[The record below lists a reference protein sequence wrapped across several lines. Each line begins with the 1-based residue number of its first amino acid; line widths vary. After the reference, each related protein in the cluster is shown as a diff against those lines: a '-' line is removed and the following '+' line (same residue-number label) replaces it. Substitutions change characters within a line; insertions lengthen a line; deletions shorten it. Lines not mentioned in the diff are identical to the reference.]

1 MENKIIVVDQ
11 TIREGMQHKGI
22 VFSLS
27 QRKKILEFQEK
38 LNIDVCQAGY
48 APAHETETECI
59 KKLNLFCKTS
69 EFNIAIAGMGR
80 ALKRDVKT
88 LVATGINNFHL
99 HFQIKENTQT
109 KSVYKTLFDS
119 VKYIRDNVEN
129 NVISIAMLD
138 IGRTSDSL
146 MREVIAYLNS
156 ELEIDIISLPDTSG
170 IMPPNLMFDK
180 IKKANEQ
187 IIKQDRKANS
197 SKIST
202 HCHNDMGMANANAVM
217 GICAG
222 AQVLE
227 ASVLGI
233 GERNGISDLFVT
245 AQTLK
250 SQGFSLNVKTEDIEI
265 FKEYYNYINLIYEA
279 QTGQSLLNYNTPVF
293 GDAVKSHVAGTH
305 VLSSDASPFGMYSEE
320 KYYIN
325 LLCGT
330 NLVEKYLKKEHIE
343 FNQNNVK
350 EITQE
355 IKTQSAQLGRRLY
368 EKEII
373 EIVNMFHN

>member
-22 VFSLS
+22 VFSFS

-48 APAHETETECI
+48 APAHETESECI
-59 KKLNLFCKTS
+59 KELNLFCKTS
-69 EFNIAIAGMGR
+69 KFNIAIAGMGR
-80 ALKRDVKT
+80 ALKKDVKT
-88 LVATGINNFHL
+88 LVVTKINNFHL
-99 HFQIKENTQT
+99 HFQIKENTET
-109 KSVYKTLFDS
+109 KSVFKPLFDS

-129 NVISIAMLD
+129 SVISIAMLD
-138 IGRTSDSL
+138 IGKTSDSL
-146 MREVIAYLNS
+146 IKEVIEYLTS
-156 ELEIDIISLPDTSG
+156 ELEIDIVSLPDTSG
-170 IMPPNLMFDK
+170 ILPPNLMFDK
-180 IKKANEQ
+180 IKKASEQ

-233 GERNGISDLFVT
+233 GERNGIADLFVT

-250 SQGFSLNVKTEDIEI
+250 NQGFRLNIKTQDIET
-265 FKEYYNYINLIYEA
+265 FKEYYNYINLIYNT

-293 GDAVKSHVAGTH
+293 GGAVKSHVAGTH
-305 VLSSDASPFGMYSEE
+305 ILSSDASPFGMYSEE

-330 NLVEKYLKKEHIE
+330 HLVEKYLKKEHIE

-355 IKTQSAQLGRRLY
+355 VKTQSAQLGRRLY
-368 EKEII
+368 KKEII
-373 EIVNMFHN
+373 EIVNMFNN